1 MMTIYSSTHD
11 THTAAYNY
19 SSTASAVHTH
29 GEPRSPPG
37 GDGGSIGRSGEPPPD
52 MSHLQP
58 GGGGPAQ
65 RKATVVWHR
74 GVWDSRLPPWLGNTQ
89 CASIVRMST
98 GLTADLRTERPGPVG

>member
-1 MMTIYSSTHD
+1 M
-11 THTAAYNY
+11 AARRGRL
-19 SSTASAVHTH
+19 AVVPQR
-29 GEPRSPPG
+29 PR

-65 RKATVVWHR
+65 RKATVVWYR

-89 CASIVRMST
+89 YYVVRLDRALANMAFMPACARSGRSGVV
-98 GLTADLRTERPGPVG
+98 APTEGP